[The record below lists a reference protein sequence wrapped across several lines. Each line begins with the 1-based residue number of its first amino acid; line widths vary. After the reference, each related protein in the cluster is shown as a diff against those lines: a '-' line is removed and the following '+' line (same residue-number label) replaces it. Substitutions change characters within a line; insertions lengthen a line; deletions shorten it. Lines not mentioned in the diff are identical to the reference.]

1 MFEKEIALS
10 SAIAD
15 ILARR
20 TAPIAPEL
28 VRDLGGGRLRCL
40 ACGHRCPIP
49 AGGQGVCRVRFNDG
63 GRLRVPFGYVG
74 ALQCDPIEK
83 KPFFHALPGSL
94 ALSFGMLGCDFR
106 CSYCQNWFT
115 SQSIRDPQAVG
126 QPRDCTP
133 EELTDLA
140 FRSGAP
146 VIASTYNEPLIT
158 SEWAVAVFRKAK
170 SRGLCGAY
178 ISNGNGTSEVLD
190 FIRPWVDF
198 YKVDLKSMNDRHY
211 RQELGGVLQNV
222 LDTIGNIHR
231 LGIWIEVLTLV
242 IPGFNDSEEELRDA
256 AQFIASIS
264 VDIPWH
270 VTAFHPDYKMNAT
283 PPTPARTLLRACE
296 IGTDAGLKFVYA
308 GNLPGAV
315 GPWENTRCPSCG
327 SFVIERFGFLVRA
340 NRLVDGNCPKCGKA
354 VPGRWTAPVV
364 PGFKPRRSTGVP
376 RTVI

>member
-1 MFEKEIALS
+1 LEKENGSPVAV
-10 SAIAD
+10 AD

-20 TAPIAPEL
+20 TVPAAPEL
-28 VRDLGGGRLRCL
+28 VRDLGGGHLRCL

-49 AGGQGVCRVRFNDG
+49 EGREGVCRVRFNQG
-63 GRLRVPFGYVG
+63 GELRVPFGYVG

-115 SQSIRDPQAVG
+115 SQSIRDPRAAG
-126 QPRDCTP
+126 QPAGCTA
-133 EELTDLA
+133 EELADLA

-158 SEWAVAVFRKAK
+158 SEWAVAVFREAK
-170 SRGLCGAY
+170 SRGLYGAY
-178 ISNGNGTSEVLD
+178 VSNGNGTAEVLD
-190 FIRPWVDF
+190 YIRPWVDF

-211 RQELGGVLQNV
+211 RRELGGVLQNV

-242 IPGFNDSEEELRDA
+242 IPGFNDSDAELTDA

-264 VDIPWH
+264 ADIPWH
-270 VTAFHPDYKMNAT
+270 VTAFHPDYKMDAT
-283 PPTPARTLLRACE
+283 PPTPAATLLRACE
-296 IGTDAGLKFVYA
+296 IGSGAGLKFVYA
-308 GNLPGAV
+308 GNLPGRV
-315 GPWENTRCPSCG
+315 GSWENTRCPSCG
-327 SFVIERFGFLVRA
+327 ATVVERHGFLVRA
-340 NRLVDGNCPKCGKA
+340 NRLRDGNCLECGAA
-354 VPGRWTAPVV
+354 VPGRWSPLPV
-364 PGFKPRRSTGVP
+364 PGLAPGRSSGIPRAL
-376 RTVI
+376 I